1 MPKPSLFRV
10 TASVVRSRIVALLVG
25 LSSLVACAGNARS
38 AHASAGPNGVARVG
52 QRAPSWSK
60 PAIPSGT
67 PLSLAS
73 LRGKFVYLNFFAS
86 WCPPCNDEAASI
98 EALQR
103 RYRTQGLQVVGVDVA
118 ENARK
123 AQAFRDQH
131 HLSYPVVVDDG
142 TLAQQYSIEGL
153 PVHVFIDPR
162 GVVRQIEV
170 GGLDANEIRDNV
182 IKLLRE

>member
-1 MPKPSLFRV
+1 MANV
-10 TASVVRSRIVALLVG
+10 TGLRIFTLVAALGSV
-25 LSSLVACAGNARS
+25 VACAGCSRS
-38 AHASAGPNGVARVG
+38 AHAGGASTGVARVG
-52 QRAPSWSK
+52 KPAPSWSK

-67 PLSLAS
+67 LLSLAS

-103 RYRTQGLQVVGVDVA
+103 RYGPQGLQVVGVDVA
-118 ENARK
+118 ENAGK
-123 AQAFRDQH
+123 AEAFRDTH

-142 TLAQQYSIEGL
+142 TLQQQYGIEGL

-162 GVVRQIEV
+162 GVVRHIEV

-182 IKLLRE
+182 TKLLGE